1 MTGEEFEPK
10 ILGFFCNWCS
20 YAGADLAG
28 VSRLKYPANLRIVR
42 VMCSGRVEPTMV
54 LKAFACGADG
64 VLVAGCHP
72 GDCHYQQGNYKTL
85 RRVPLLERAL
95 AQFGIHPARFRLAWI
110 SASEGQKLAQVVSE
124 MVEQVR
130 ALGPLPL
137 PRSRFAELGG
147 GEVTTPGGEAVS
159 PVSAGLPGGG
169 ALRQGEEPVTGGA
182 SRG

>member
-85 RRVPLLERAL
+85 RRVPLLERTL

-110 SASEGQKLAQVVSE
+110 SANEGQKLVQVVTE
-124 MVEQVR
+124 MVDEIKK
-130 ALGPLPL
+130 LGPFPGT
-137 PRSRFAELGG
+137 RSRFPELGAAAPG
-147 GEVTTPGGEAVS
+147 PAERPAAAPVPGERGAAAPAATVAAGGEAHD
-159 PVSAGLPGGG
+159 
-169 ALRQGEEPVTGGA
+169 
-182 SRG
+182 

>member
-1 MTGEEFEPK
+1 MNQDFEPK

-64 VLVAGCHP
+64 VLISGCHP

-85 RRVPLLERAL
+85 RRVPLLERTL
-95 AQFGIHPARFRLAWI
+95 AQFGIHPARFRLTWI
-110 SASEGQKLAQVVSE
+110 SANEGQKLVQVVTE
-124 MVEQVR
+124 MVEEIKK
-130 ALGPLPL
+130 LGPFPGT
-137 PRSRFAELGG
+137 RARFPELAPHLSGATVIPGGAIPAPGGATTTVGVPGATLVAG
-147 GEVTTPGGEAVS
+147 GETHD
-159 PVSAGLPGGG
+159 
-169 ALRQGEEPVTGGA
+169 
-182 SRG
+182 

>member
-1 MTGEEFEPK
+1 MNGDGKGFEPK

-72 GDCHYQQGNYKTL
+72 GDCHYQAGNYKTM
-85 RRVPLLERAL
+85 RRIPLLERTL
-95 AQFGIHPARFRLAWI
+95 QQFGIEPERFRLAWI
-110 SASEGQKLAQVVSE
+110 SANEGQKLAQVVTE
-124 MVEQVR
+124 MVEQIKR
-130 ALGPLPL
+130 LGPFPDTQARFRELP
-137 PRSRFAELGG
+137 SAAAAQSSAAASAEKVGPVAAGG
-147 GEVTTPGGEAVS
+147 DAGE
-159 PVSAGLPGGG
+159 
-169 ALRQGEEPVTGGA
+169 
-182 SRG
+182 

>member
-1 MTGEEFEPK
+1 MSGFEPR
-10 ILGFFCNWCS
+10 IVGIFCNWCS

-85 RRVPLLERAL
+85 RRVPLLERTL
-95 AQFGIHPARFRLAWI
+95 AQFGIHPSRFRLAWI
-110 SASEGQKLAQVVSE
+110 SASEGHKLVQVVSE

-130 ALGPLPL
+130 DLGPLPRRCF
-137 PRSRFAELGG
+137 PEPDWSSEVAWVEAGDRASMPGGDVEVAAG
-147 GEVTTPGGEAVS
+147 GEGGE
-159 PVSAGLPGGG
+159 
-169 ALRQGEEPVTGGA
+169 
-182 SRG
+182 